1 MPAVQCGQGPLAAR
15 LAWMSLAVTRVVM
28 DLLSMAAAS
37 TASLGWLYLKCRA
50 SAALRRAAE
59 AALMT
64 CVRNARMAEGGG
76 CCVLCGVVGGCG

>member
-1 MPAVQCGQGPLAAR
+1 MPVMQCGQGPLAAR
-15 LAWMSLAVTRVVM
+15 LARMSLAVTRVVM

-37 TASLGWLYLKCRA
+37 TSSLGWLYLKCSA

-64 CVRNARMAEGGG
+64 CVRKARMTERDL
-76 CCVLCGVVGGCG
+76 LCGVVGGCG